1 MGRIMSPIKRDE
13 IDEILLRTLDD
24 QRLSRSERQVLTAL
38 LAEQRDTPD
47 LLAYFRHRAFEMARR
62 QLPGSTPDKIL
73 TWLEEV
79 NKALAQAQGPDEA
92 PSLAEAHFSPGDR
105 CRRRITAL
113 LDQTRDTADI
123 CVFTITDDQITR
135 AILGAHQRGVRVRI
149 ISDDEKSLDRGSD
162 VLELDR
168 AGIPV
173 FLDRSEAHMHHKFAI
188 FDGAFLVTGSYN
200 WTRSAATSNEE
211 NLIVSNNRGLI
222 RDFSEEFEKLWEAFQ

>member
-1 MGRIMSPIKRDE
+1 MSPIKRDE
-13 IDEILLRTLDD
+13 IDELLLRTLDD

-38 LAEQRDTPD
+38 LAEQRDAPD
-47 LLAYFRHRAFEMARR
+47 LLAYFRHRAFEMAKR
-62 QLPGSTPDKIL
+62 QLPGSTPNKIL

-79 NKALAQAQGPDEA
+79 NKALARAQGPDQV

-105 CRRRITAL
+105 CRRRIAAL
-113 LDQTRDTADI
+113 LDQSRDSADI

-149 ISDDEKSLDRGSD
+149 ISDDEKVQDRGSD

-168 AGIPV
+168 AGVPV
-173 FLDRSEAHMHHKFAI
+173 CLDRSEAHMHHKFAI

-211 NLIVSNNRGLI
+211 NLVVSNDPRLI
-222 RDFSEEFEKLWEAFQ
+222 SSFGQVFDKLWRAFGGEDG